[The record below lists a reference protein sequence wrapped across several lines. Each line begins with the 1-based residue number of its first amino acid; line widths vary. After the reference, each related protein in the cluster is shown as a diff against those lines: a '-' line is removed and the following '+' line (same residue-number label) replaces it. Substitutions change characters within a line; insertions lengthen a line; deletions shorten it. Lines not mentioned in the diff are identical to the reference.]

1 MVRNQANQIEKTN
14 TCSDYNRVDEPKM
27 IINIIEDTKNSE
39 TASIMFLVKNT
50 FRGSITNN
58 IYMKYCIY
66 PNKAVHPFNLQNCT
80 TTIFTKKK
88 HCIFFLYKKL

>member
-1 MVRNQANQIEKTN
+1 MVRNQANQTEKTN
-14 TCSDYNRVDEPKM
+14 TCTDYNRVDEPKM

-58 IYMKYCIY
+58 
-66 PNKAVHPFNLQNCT
+66 NQNANLFT
-80 TTIFTKKK
+80 TGKKRV
-88 HCIFFLYKKL
+88 LTD